1 MKTTLIF
8 CLICFAFSNLG
19 PADNEKHSSY
29 STACG
34 SEEEATSMSD
44 CVDLNLYVNSRNYD
58 RCCFVGVNFMGKH
71 YQVVNL

>member
-29 STACG
+29 SSACG
-34 SEEEATSMSD
+34 SEEEAKSVSD
-44 CVDLNLYVNSRNYD
+44 CVDLNLYFNSRYYN
-58 RCCFVGVNFMGKH
+58 RCCFVRVIFMGKYH
-71 YQVVNL
+71 QDANL